1 MLKKI
6 ARKSRVGAKVLREQG
21 ILGFTIVGL
30 QFIQKKARGRSTAQ
44 PGTKA
49 AANKV
54 GIYTKANYEE
64 IVATDLSKPLPK
76 WPGTT
81 KQKLTLNWLMP
92 PPGKGSGG
100 HMTLFRFIKFAEEA
114 GHTCRIY
121 LHNPGVGSNAAEVR
135 AIMGDSFPKVKAEM
149 AWLFPGQKMKPAD
162 AVFATSWET
171 AYTVYAA
178 NQQAKHFY
186 FVQDFEPYFYPVGSL
201 SVLAENTYKMGYYG
215 VTAGGWLSTKLKR
228 DYGMRTDNFTFGSGG
243 DIYKYENTTE
253 KRKEIN
259 CYVRPYTERR
269 GFELAIMAL
278 DIFHRKHPEYII
290 NLFGWDVA
298 EYDIPFPYKNLKILE
313 HHQLNELYNRSAAA
327 LVLSLTNMSL
337 LPLELLSCGCIPVV
351 NEGENNTLVSDNS
364 YVAYSKNDPLSLAN
378 KLSEIVTHKSQIAYA
393 AESAASVQT
402 TTWEDSGKRFVRII
416 EREIRKADI

>member
-21 ILGFTIVGL
+21 VLGFAIVGL
-30 QFIQKKARGRSTAQ
+30 QFIQKKYPRPSRTQQGV
-44 PGTKA
+44 KA
-49 AANKV
+49 SLNKT

-64 IVATDLSKPLPK
+64 IISADLSAPLPK

-81 KQKLTLNWLMP
+81 KRNLTLNWLMP

-121 LHNPGVGSNAAEVR
+121 LHNPGVGSNVAEVR
-135 AIMGDSFPKVKAEM
+135 AIMGDSFPAVKAEM
-149 AWLFPGQKMKPAD
+149 SWLFPNQKMAPAD

-171 AYTVYAA
+171 AYTVRAA
-178 NQQAKHFY
+178 GLEAKHFY

-228 DYGMRTDNFTFGSGG
+228 DYGMQTDNFTFGSGG
-243 DIYKYENTTE
+243 DIYRHENTTA
-253 KRKEIN
+253 KRTEIN

-278 DIFHRKHPEYII
+278 DIFHRKHPEYTI
-290 NLFGWDVA
+290 NLFGWDVSQ
-298 EYDIPFPYKNLKILE
+298 YDIPFPFKNLNILE
-313 HHQLNELYNRSAAA
+313 HHQLNELYNRSAAS

-364 YVAYSKNDPLSLAN
+364 YVAYSKNDPLSLAT
-378 KLSEIVTHKSQIAYA
+378 KLSEIVTNHDQLAYA
-393 AESAASVQT
+393 QEAAASVQT
-402 TTWEDSGKRFVRII
+402 TTWEESGKRFVNII
-416 EREIRKADI
+416 EREIRKSDA